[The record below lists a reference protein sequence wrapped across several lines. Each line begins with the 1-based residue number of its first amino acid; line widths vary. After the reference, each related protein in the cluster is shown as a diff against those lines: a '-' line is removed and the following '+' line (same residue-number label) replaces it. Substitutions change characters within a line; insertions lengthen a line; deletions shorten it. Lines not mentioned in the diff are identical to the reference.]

1 MQDKKKGRSDVND
14 LGAATVETK
23 GPFGPITDQRLG
35 QVAAGLTNA

>member
-1 MQDKKKGRSDVND
+1 MQTQKTIRLDVIE

-35 QVAAGLTNA
+35 QVAPGLSD